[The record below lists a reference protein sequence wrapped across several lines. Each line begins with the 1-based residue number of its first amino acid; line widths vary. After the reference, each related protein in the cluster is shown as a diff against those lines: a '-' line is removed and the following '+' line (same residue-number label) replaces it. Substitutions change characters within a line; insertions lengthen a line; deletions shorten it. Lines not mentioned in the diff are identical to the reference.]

1 MRREKGEIVI
11 GKAHGVLDA
20 RHLGACVPPSVGLE
34 LVGFPVTIGVP
45 LYPFL
50 YCCGNK
56 NNTGKGQYRE
66 KRAFLAHSCG
76 CGLSLLGAPDRNL
89 GQSCHPTVS
98 REKGVC
104 PGAGAA
110 FIRLSGS
117 SYSPAPLR
125 LFPV

>member
-1 MRREKGEIVI
+1 MCREKGEIVI

-20 RHLGACVPPSVGLE
+20 SHLGACVPPRVDLE

-66 KRAFLAHSCG
+66 KRAFLAHSSG
-76 CGLSLLGAPDRNL
+76 CSLSLLGAPDRNL
-89 GQSCHPTVS
+89 GQSCHTHSQQERNACAQALVLP
-98 REKGVC
+98 
-104 PGAGAA
+104 
-110 FIRLSGS
+110 
-117 SYSPAPLR
+117 
-125 LFPV
+125 